1 MRMKRCVY
9 GLSKT
14 VTLAS
19 AFLLSVAMTSRAV
32 AQATIQPGI
41 WLMLTPFASGL
52 GGEAHGSPGEV
63 VPIENFNGKVLLS
76 IGEDEDVEL
85 YAVLGDDPGGFMG
98 GNSDGVVLRLAPPLQ
113 R

>member
-1 MRMKRCVY
+1 
-9 GLSKT
+9 
-14 VTLAS
+14 
-19 AFLLSVAMTSRAV
+19 
-32 AQATIQPGI
+32 
-41 WLMLTPFASGL
+41 
-52 GGEAHGSPGEV
+52 